1 MENQYDD
8 SIRKDV
14 IKIAWPVFVEL
25 LLSSLFSM
33 VNMMMIGRIADVAY
47 ATSATAAIGLTTQP
61 LNLAISLVQAINVGG
76 TALISRYFGAKKIDK
91 IGHVLK
97 HVMIV
102 SVCCFIIPVCLLVFF
117 FARPLIIFL
126 GAQPDTVDIAV
137 VYLRLMMVSFLFQ
150 GFTMTISAALRGV
163 GETKIPMR
171 NNLIANFLNVLLNG
185 VFIYVLGLGL
195 TGTGLATILANG
207 VACVLMTRYLISGK
221 SAIVFSFKDPFHFDA
236 YTVKQLARISLPST
250 MEQLI
255 FRVGAIIFTM
265 IVSGLGTAIYA
276 AHQIGLN
283 LWILSI
289 SPGQSFGI
297 AASTLVGQSLGARN
311 RDKAQRYVKTITY
324 MALSVSVV
332 MGGIFYVFADVLA
345 RGYSSAPDVINNLL
359 IIMPI
364 LSLIQP
370 LLAHTLVTTGA
381 LRGSGDT
388 VWPMISTIFGVLI
401 VRTGLAHVLVDD
413 LKLGLIGAWIALFG
427 SQFVTWLI
435 IGIRFKT
442 GKWIH
447 VSIE

>member
-1 MENQYDD
+1 MENSHA
-8 SIRKDV
+8 SIQKNV

-33 VNMMMIGRIADVAY
+33 VNMMMIGRIADVSY
-47 ATSATAAIGLTTQP
+47 ATSATAAIGLTAQP
-61 LNLAISLVQAINVGG
+61 LNLAISLVQAMNVGG
-76 TALISRYFGAKKIDK
+76 TALISRYFGAKKTDK

-97 HVMIV
+97 HVMIL

-117 FARPLIIFL
+117 FARPLIVFL
-126 GAQPDTVDIAV
+126 GAQPDTVMIAV
-137 VYLRLMMVSFLFQ
+137 AYLRLMMVSFLFQ

-171 NNLIANFLNVLLNG
+171 NNLIANFMNVVLNC

-195 TGTGLATILANG
+195 VGTGVSTILANG
-207 VACVLMTRYLISGK
+207 IACVLMTRYLISGK
-221 SAIVFSFKDPFHFDA
+221 GAIRFSFKEPFRFDVH
-236 YTVKQLARISLPST
+236 TVKQLARISLPST
-250 MEQLI
+250 LEQLI
-255 FRVGAIIFTM
+255 FRMGAIIFTM
-265 IVSGLGTAIYA
+265 IVSGLGTAVYA

-297 AASTLVGQSLGARN
+297 AASALVGQSLGARN
-311 RDKAQRYVKTITY
+311 RDKAKRYVKSISY
-324 MALSVSVV
+324 MALSVAVIMGV
-332 MGGIFYVFADVLA
+332 MFYVLDDVLA
-345 RGYSSAPDVINNLL
+345 SGYSSSTEVIHNLL

-364 LSLIQP
+364 LSMIQP
-370 LLAHTLVTTGA
+370 LLAHTLVMTGA

-388 VWPMISTIFGVLI
+388 LWPMISTIFGVLI

-413 LKLGLIGAWIALFG
+413 AQLGLIGAWIALIA

-435 IGIRFKT
+435 IVIRFKT
-442 GKWIH
+442 GKWVH
-447 VSIE
+447 VAIE

>member
-1 MENQYDD
+1 MENRHTSVQ
-8 SIRKDV
+8 KDV

-47 ATSATAAIGLTTQP
+47 ATSATAAIGLTAQP
-61 LNLAISLVQAINVGG
+61 LNLAISLVQAMNVGS
-76 TALISRYFGAKKIDK
+76 TALISRYFGAKKTNK

-97 HVMIV
+97 HVMIL

-117 FARPLIIFL
+117 FAKPLILFL
-126 GAQPDTVDIAV
+126 GAQSDTVGIAV
-137 VYLRLMMVSFLFQ
+137 MYLRLMMVSFLFQ

-171 NNLIANFLNVLLNG
+171 HNLFANFLNVVLNC
-185 VFIYVLGLGL
+185 VFIYVWGLGL

-207 VACVLMTRYLISGK
+207 IACVLMTRYLISGK
-221 SAIVFSFKDPFHFDA
+221 GAIRFSFKESFYFDV
-236 YTVKQLARISLPST
+236 YTVRQLARISLPST
-250 MEQLI
+250 LEQLI
-255 FRVGAIIFTM
+255 FRVGAIVFTM

-289 SPGQSFGI
+289 SPGQAFGI
-297 AASTLVGQSLGARN
+297 AASTLVGQSLGALN
-311 RDKAQRYVKTITY
+311 RDKAKRYVKTISY
-324 MALSVSVV
+324 MALGVSVI
-332 MGGIFYVFADVLA
+332 MGTVFYLLDDVLA
-345 RGYSSAPDVINNLL
+345 QGYSSSAEVITHLL
-359 IIMPI
+359 VIMPI

-370 LLAHTLVTTGA
+370 LLAHSLVMTGA

-388 VWPMISTIFGVLI
+388 VWPMLGTIFGVLI

-413 LKLGLIGAWIALFG
+413 LHLGLIGAWIALFG
-427 SQFVTWLI
+427 SQLVTWLI

-442 GKWIH
+442 GKWLH
-447 VSIE
+447 VTIE